1 MLTCRGDMGNDT
13 CMMIDKHKHVSWYMK
28 VHAYM

>member
-13 CMMIDKHKHVSWYMK
+13 CTMIENLKHVSRATT
-28 VHAYM
+28 VHA